1 MCVAP
6 IPLRQET
13 SKWKSR
19 KAFQIA
25 QSDVINVP
33 CGRCVE
39 CRRTYINGWVF
50 RLTNELKASTT
61 TSAHFLTLTY
71 DDNSL
76 YNPDNSLVTEWGE
89 FNINY
94 KHHQDFIKRLR
105 KSYTNGKSTI
115 KYFAVGE
122 YGDKS
127 DRPHFHTILFNAD
140 QQNVL
145 DTWKHGNVHFGEV
158 TESSIAYTLKYA
170 YKKIGRVHKKD
181 YRDPEVSRALE
192 RALISR
198 GLGAEYAQSKQVIK
212 YYQNDITN
220 NHKQNGGK
228 VQPLPRYYRERIYTE
243 AQREARSRIIQKE
256 MDQIS
261 KPENTP
267 ERQALAKRSYQKTM
281 FKIESRKK
289 NGY

>member
-1 MCVAP
+1 MCISP
-6 IPLRQET
+6 IPLKQET

-19 KAFQIA
+19 KAFHIA
-25 QSDVINVP
+25 KSDILNVP

-61 TSAHFLTLTY
+61 TTAYFLTLTY
-71 DDNSL
+71 DDNAL
-76 YNPDNSLVTEWGE
+76 YNPENSLVTPDGE
-89 FNINY
+89 FTLNY

-105 KSYTNGKSTI
+105 KSYTNNKSGI

-145 DTWKHGNVHFGEV
+145 DTWGHGNVHFGEV

-170 YKKIGRVHKKD
+170 YKKIGRTHKRD
-181 YRDPEVSRALE
+181 YKNPEVSREIE
-192 RALISR
+192 RSLISR
-198 GLGAEYAQSKQVIK
+198 GLGAEYAESKQIVK
-212 YYQNDITN
+212 FYQDDITN
-220 NHKQNGGK
+220 NHKSNGGK
-228 VQPLPRYYRERIYTE
+228 IQPLPRYYRQKIYTE
-243 AQREARSRIIQKE
+243 AQLEARSRIVQKE
-256 MDQIS
+256 MDKIS

-267 ERQALAKRSYQKTM
+267 ERQALAKRSYQKQM
-281 FKIESRKK
+281 SKIEGRK
-289 NGY
+289 NSGY